1 MVCSCVQRRGACE
14 RLRPLLK
21 RVRSVHPALL
31 RHSILGLGFVVVVAV
46 AVWAID
52 PYNPFLVYQLSSV
65 FYFAIAAA
73 GLTVLTGL
81 NGQLSL
87 GHGALMGIGAYTTA
101 VVLKSYT
108 DLNPGLVMATAT
120 LVTALASIIVGA
132 AAARLR
138 GPYLAGAT
146 LGLAVGLPGVAVRFS
161 NIFGGDAGTP
171 VPALIPPD
179 ALSSVAPEVW
189 LAWIGLVPTVIT
201 FVLLANLVRTRYGR
215 DFRAIRED
223 EVASALYGIRVART
237 QVLAFVLSGACAGLA
252 GSLLGYTSNLA
263 APGSF
268 PLTLSLLLL
277 AAVVIGGLGT
287 LPGAVWGALIVVFV
301 PDWIGSL
308 NDAVHLPS
316 ALRDQL
322 PLALFGAVFVVAMLA
337 FPHGI
342 QGGLVHLWRL
352 RANRRKTA
360 ASEQA
365 VSTT

>member
-1 MVCSCVQRRGACE
+1 MSV
-14 RLRPLLK
+14 RPT
-21 RVRSVHPALL
+21 LL
-31 RHSILGLGFVVVVAV
+31 RNSMLGLVVGLVVAM

-52 PYNPFLVYQLSSV
+52 PYNPFLVYELSSV
-65 FYFAIAAA
+65 CYFAIGAA

-101 VVLKSYT
+101 VVLKDHT
-108 DLNPGLVMATAT
+108 DLNPALVMGAATI
-120 LVTALASIIVGA
+120 VTAVASIIVGA

-161 NIFGGDAGTP
+161 NIFGGDAGTSI
-171 VPALIPPD
+171 PALGPPD
-179 ALSSVAPEVW
+179 ALSSVTPEVW
-189 LAWIGLVPTVIT
+189 LTWVALIPTLIT

-223 EVASALYGIRVART
+223 EIASSLYGIRVART
-237 QVLAFVLSGACAGLA
+237 QVLAFVVSGACAGLA

-287 LPGAVWGALIVVFV
+287 LPGAVWGALVVVFV
-301 PDWIGSL
+301 PSWISSL
-308 NDAVHLPS
+308 NDTLHLPS
-316 ALRDQL
+316 AVRDQL

-342 QGGLVHLWRL
+342 QGGIVRLWQL
-352 RANRRKTA
+352 RASRRKAA
-360 ASEQA
+360 ASEQR
-365 VSTT
+365 VGTT

>member
-1 MVCSCVQRRGACE
+1 MSVQS
-14 RLRPLLK
+14 LLK
-21 RVRSVHPALL
+21 RVASVRPALL
-31 RHSILGLGFVVVVAV
+31 RNSMLGLGVGLAAAL

-65 FYFAIAAA
+65 CYFAIAAA

-101 VVLKSYT
+101 VVLKGHT
-108 DLNPGLVMATAT
+108 DLNPGLVMAAAT
-120 LVTALASIIVGA
+120 VVTAVASIIVGA

-161 NIFGGDAGTP
+161 NIFGGDAGTS
-171 VPALIPPD
+171 VPALVPPD
-179 ALSSVAPEVW
+179 ALSSLAPEVW
-189 LAWIGLVPTVIT
+189 LAWIGLIPTVIT

-223 EVASALYGIRVART
+223 EVASALHGIRVART

-252 GSLLGYTSNLA
+252 GSLLAYTSNLA

-277 AAVVIGGLGT
+277 AAIVIGGLGT

-316 ALRDQL
+316 AVRDQL

-342 QGGLVHLWRL
+342 QGGLLRLWRL
-352 RANRRKTA
+352 RASRRKRGS
-360 ASEQA
+360 SEEA
-365 VSTT
+365 IGTI

>member
-1 MVCSCVQRRGACE
+1 M
-14 RLRPLLK
+14 
-21 RVRSVHPALL
+21 
-31 RHSILGLGFVVVVAV
+31 LGLGFGFAAAL
-46 AVWAID
+46 AVWGLD
-52 PYNPFLVYQLSSV
+52 SFNPFAVYELSSV
-65 FYFAIAAA
+65 SYFAIAAA

-101 VVLKSYT
+101 VLLKDHT
-108 DLNPGLVMATAT
+108 DLSPGLVMVVATV
-120 LVTALASIIVGA
+120 VTAMASIIVGA

-161 NIFGGDAGTP
+161 NIFGGDAGTS
-171 VPALIPPD
+171 VPALTPPD

-189 LAWIGLVPTVIT
+189 LTWICLIPTVIT

-223 EVASALYGIRVART
+223 EVASALYGIRVARI

-252 GSLLGYTSNLA
+252 GSLLGYASNLA

-277 AAVVIGGLGT
+277 AAIVIGGLGT
-287 LPGAVWGALIVVFV
+287 LPGAIWGALVIVFV

-316 ALRDQL
+316 AVRDQL

-342 QGGLVHLWRL
+342 QGGLVRLWRL
-352 RANRRKTA
+352 RASRRKTGVA
-360 ASEQA
+360 EEA
-365 VSTT
+365 VGTT

>member
-1 MVCSCVQRRGACE
+1 MLN
-14 RLRPLLK
+14 RLWAVRPT
-21 RVRSVHPALL
+21 LL
-31 RHSILGLGFVVVVAV
+31 RNGALGLVFAVVA
-46 AVWAID
+46 AIALQAID
-52 PYNPFLVYQLSSV
+52 PFNPFLVYQLSSV
-65 FYFAIAAA
+65 MYFAIAAA

-101 VVLKSYT
+101 VVLKSHT
-108 DLNPGLVMATAT
+108 DLNPGWVMVAAT
-120 LVTALASIIVGA
+120 LVTAVASSIVGA
-132 AAARLR
+132 GAARLR

-146 LGLAVGLPGVAVRFS
+146 LGMAVGLPGVAVRFS
-161 NIFGGDAGTP
+161 NIFGGDAGTT
-171 VPALIPPD
+171 VPALTPPD
-179 ALSSVAPEVW
+179 ALSTIAPEVW
-189 LAWIGLVPTVIT
+189 LAWVGLIPAVIT

-215 DFRAIRED
+215 DFRAVRED

-252 GSLLGYTSNLA
+252 GSLLAYTSNLA

-287 LPGAVWGALIVVFV
+287 LPGAVWGSLVIVFV

-316 ALRDQL
+316 AVRDQL

-342 QGGLVHLWRL
+342 NGGLIRLWRL
-352 RANRRKTA
+352 RSRRRRTG
-360 ASEQA
+360 ASEEA
-365 VSTT
+365 LGSV

>member
-1 MVCSCVQRRGACE
+1 MKGLGS
-14 RLRPLLK
+14 
-21 RVRSVHPALL
+21 VRPALL
-31 RHSILGLGFVVVVAV
+31 RHSMVGLGFGLGAAL

-65 FYFAIAAA
+65 CYFAIAAA

-101 VVLKSYT
+101 VVLKGHT
-108 DLNPGLVMATAT
+108 DLNPALVMAAAT
-120 LVTALASIIVGA
+120 VVTAVGSIIVGA

-171 VPALIPPD
+171 VPALTPPD

-189 LAWIGLVPTVIT
+189 LAWISLVPAVIT

-237 QVLAFVLSGACAGLA
+237 QVVAFVLSGACAGLA
-252 GSLLGYTSNLA
+252 GSLLAYTSNLA

-277 AAVVIGGLGT
+277 AAIVIGGLGT
-287 LPGAVWGALIVVFV
+287 LPGAVWGALVVVFV
-301 PDWIGSL
+301 PDWIGSV

-316 ALRDQL
+316 AVRDQL
-322 PLALFGAVFVVAMLA
+322 PLALFGGVFVVAMLA

-342 QGGLVHLWRL
+342 QGGLVRLWRL
-352 RANRRKTA
+352 RARRRETGT
-360 ASEQA
+360 SEEA
-365 VSTT
+365 IGTT